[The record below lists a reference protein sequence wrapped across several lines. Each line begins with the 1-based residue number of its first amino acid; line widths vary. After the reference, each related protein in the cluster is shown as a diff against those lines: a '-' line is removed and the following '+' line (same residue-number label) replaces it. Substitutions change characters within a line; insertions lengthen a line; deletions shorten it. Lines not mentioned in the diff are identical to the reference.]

1 MRKSTLAS
9 RSLPA
14 LSRARSA
21 VWRVAKRRR
30 SKLIASATRVY
41 RALLRR
47 QNGSEYTESLEME
60 LGPVVLD
67 HDTFVQRSD
76 YRNETWE
83 RVRNR
88 FADRPRLFYGFPIRS
103 RDHACPDE
111 KVTYRTARFDVESCD
126 IDDDWVWMEVSE
138 GLPNDLR
145 LSLTFLLAA
154 PVKEVQF
161 GVRYVD
167 FYNRYRFRF
176 QDGYLHFDI
185 VVRGAFLNGLARVPF
200 RLEVGRPYR
209 LDVDVVANALQASLD
224 GIPTLTVRDP
234 FRLFRRGGVALIFW
248 DDRPGHDV
256 ALTVSDVT
264 VRALEPRRS

>member
-1 MRKSTLAS
+1 MRKRVLAYS
-9 RSLPA
+9 SLPA
-14 LSRARSA
+14 LSRAGSA
-21 VWRVAKRRR
+21 VWGVAKRGRD
-30 SKLIASATRVY
+30 KFGASATRVY

-47 QNGSEYTESLEME
+47 QNVSRSAKSVATA

-67 HDTFVQRSD
+67 HDAFVRRSD

-88 FADRPRLFYGFPIRS
+88 FSDRPRLFYGFPVRS

-111 KVTYRTARFDVESCD
+111 KVTYRTGRFDIGSSD

-138 GLPNDLR
+138 ELPNDLR
-145 LSLTFLLAA
+145 LSLTFLLAT
-154 PVKEVQF
+154 PIKEVQF

-185 VVRGAFLNGLARVPF
+185 VVRGVFLNGLARAPF
-200 RLEVGRPYR
+200 ELEVGRPYR
-209 LDVDVVANALQASLD
+209 LDIDVVANALQASLD